1 MPARVI
7 SIPFLLLTAVFAY
20 LTLEVDESFSIYI
33 IFFVILLAVI
43 YTFSPQIN
51 WWWYTRNPPEI
62 DKPMRN
68 LLIQHHSVYNELSL
82 NDKKRFRNRIA
93 LYMMAVEFM
102 PMGWETLPED
112 IKGVIAANVVQM
124 TLHQEDFLLPK
135 FERIVVYTTPF
146 PSPQFPKQLHA
157 SELFEEDGVLLFS
170 AQQVMWSFLQP
181 QQYYNLVLHEYIKAY
196 QLTYPNKMYPVVE
209 EKDWPILNQISS
221 FSKENIEGIIG
232 LANINPTIVSGTLFF
247 THPVKYQQI
256 APDLYEKWKVI
267 FSY

>member
-33 IFFVILLAVI
+33 IFFVLLLAII

-68 LLIQHHSVYNELSL
+68 LLIQHHSLYNNLSL
-82 NDKKRFRNRIA
+82 NDKKRFRNRMA
-93 LYMMAVEFM
+93 LYIMAVEFM
-102 PMGWETLPED
+102 PMGWEHLPED

-181 QQYYNLVLHEYIKAY
+181 QQYYNLVMHEYIKAY
-196 QLTYPNKMYPVVE
+196 QLAYPNKMYPTVG
-209 EKDWPILNQISS
+209 EKDWMKLNQISG
-221 FSKENIEGIIG
+221 FTKENVEGLIG
-232 LANINPTIVSGTLFF
+232 LPNISPTIVSGTLFF
-247 THPVKYQQI
+247 THPAKHQQI
-256 APDLYEKWKVI
+256 APDLYKKWKAI
-267 FSY
+267 FNY

>member
-7 SIPFLLLTAVFAY
+7 SIPFLILTAIFAY

-33 IFFVILLAVI
+33 IVFVILLAII

-68 LLIQHHSVYNELSL
+68 LLIQHHSFYNELSL
-82 NDKKRFRNRIA
+82 SNKKRFRNRMA
-93 LYMMAVEFM
+93 LYMIAVEFM
-102 PMGWETLPED
+102 PQGWERLPED
-112 IKGVIAANVVQM
+112 IKGVIASNIVQM
-124 TLHQEDFLLPK
+124 TLEQEDFLLPK

-170 AQQVMWSFLQP
+170 AQQVMWAFLQP

-196 QLTYPNKMYPVVE
+196 QLSYPNKMYPEADKVSWETVQ
-209 EKDWPILNQISS
+209 QISG
-221 FSKENIEGIIG
+221 FSKEQIEGIIG
-232 LANINPTIVSGTLFF
+232 LSDISPSVASGTLFF
-247 THPVKYQQI
+247 THLEKYQQI
-256 APDLYEKWKVI
+256 APKLCEQWKVI
-267 FSY
+267 FS